1 MLVWALMKFTPR
13 ISIDRIKELLAS
25 WRPTVSELSHDYRDI
40 RIDVQGFLAR
50 FPALSRTIFFLALLV
65 AGIGIGTGLKFIA
78 KEKLTI
84 GHEDYHL
91 IPSERLYS
99 LNTLRERAIQEGA
112 TLPVNE
118 KRSYPA
124 CSVLSGL
131 DEEL

>member
-40 RIDVQGFLAR
+40 RIDVQRLFNRSPVLLRRLFL
-50 FPALSRTIFFLALLV
+50 FALLV
-65 AGIGIGTGLKFIA
+65 AGIGIGTGLKLMA

-91 IPSERLYS
+91 VPSERLYS
-99 LNTLRERAIQEGA
+99 LNTLREQALNGGA